1 MEMGLV
7 SAIYGNRR
15 KYEQTILP
23 VKLNLEL
30 FAFMLNHFDYF
41 SRLILKQDHLASLI
55 ISTGNI
61 LIVFLTDY
69 KRFRFFGCFIH
80 AIPILYH

>member
-15 KYEQTILP
+15 KYEQTILL
-23 VKLNLEL
+23 VKQNLEL
-30 FAFMLNHFDYF
+30 FVFISNHFDYF
-41 SRLILKQDHLASLI
+41 SRLILKQNHLASLI
-55 ISTGNI
+55 VSTDNI

-80 AIPILYH
+80 TIPILYH